1 MPGSEKALNLHHQIE
16 GAGEHPGEIT
26 RAGFD
31 QLFQDCLNRS
41 ILPSVHSLSSM
52 VGLQLHGIPEW
63 AHRTHLE
70 RISRRQLTVPAKKEQ
85 KVPTQ
90 PTKVP
95 NIQ

>member
-41 ILPSVHSLSSM
+41 ILPSVHSHCSM
-52 VGLQLHGIPEW
+52 VGLHLHVIPE
-63 AHRTHLE
+63 
-70 RISRRQLTVPAKKEQ
+70 
-85 KVPTQ
+85 
-90 PTKVP
+90 
-95 NIQ
+95 